1 MKYKTTFRLKK
12 GFTIRIDGIPYEYL
26 GGGMVGTNTNLEKIY
41 AKKGKNKTNKKS

>member
-12 GFTIRIDGIPYEYL
+12 GFTIHIDGIPYEYL

-41 AKKGKNKTNKKS
+41 AKKGKNKTGKKS